1 MTCSHSYQ
9 YRKLKMD
16 NIKSSIQSFLS
27 SNVMISPIDREAYY
41 EKAKDNPLW
50 IEVSS
55 YFNAVDIYKK
65 SVSADAR
72 RNIENS
78 LIQLT
83 SMIADHLNISKVAE
97 ITPES
102 WTGLLDDV
110 KLPNLKYDDDVPAR
124 FCAAFRTIGRVLTF
138 VTSNVHYADYAK
150 VKRAT
155 TQRLR
160 ALENASPN
168 QIKWHEQFSSW
179 INDELHIKST
189 KAHYSAFEQFT
200 QYLSSFSEAEIDP
213 LIFLTKQTSKEAL
226 AFFKQNSPK
235 SYATHL
241 SHMYKFTLWI
251 VETQMS
257 ERDDHGVF
265 VSIGYP
271 VITTYQFDQLPNKTK
286 TGSPSESTQVK
297 IPTSFL
303 LTMQEILIENDFEW
317 PKSLSNQYFN
327 WLNPETEQLESIW
340 SPVHTYTFLS
350 MLEIPIRK
358 IQVQMLDSGEGDVER
373 FNVISK
379 KWEPNSSIH
388 KGYWSSIKAVR
399 PTRGVIT
406 KVIDGLRETVGFY
419 INTNKTAD
427 IQVGYGP
434 ESGYV
439 IPWNNVILIQRL
451 NELRSWQEKYYPVSG
466 PLAYGDLVPGATT
479 DRNPSKSVLEYTPS
493 RFYLFRCPIT
503 STSGSPATSSTLL
516 RFWQTLMDKLE
527 QRLREQGEDVQIVL
541 RRNPTTNQPE
551 QTLFNPHGLR
561 LSGLTSL
568 AEAGVPIEVLSKII
582 AGHSSILMTIYYIK
596 YGDGYITETLD
607 KAKRQVEDNAKN
619 DLKNWLKD
627 ATYEEAKRYMVA
639 NSSTGLSTL
648 LENKALSAVWGGS
661 SLGICPFGGARCDDG
676 GPILKKPTSTTKGK
690 FGPVPGGQG
699 NCMQCRHFVTGLPWL
714 IELWLHGNKL
724 LEEIN
729 FRSKEIEDLRAK
741 QAIFFKQRY
750 VFMKNNETHLITSDL
765 ITKIKNLDALIETRS
780 GQLDV
785 TIYNVHAAY
794 NYINQ
799 VRKLKPLQS
808 GDNPS
813 QERTELKKTKKDD
826 DLAIDF
832 VDTTDFQV
840 KNVLVQASRAYPE
853 VADARVE
860 MERDHFVDQILV
872 NNGFQSL
879 SFSPLTKEE
888 KRAASDALSNLL
900 LSKVGAVECEQL
912 HNGTK
917 TLSEAGIEQDIT
929 RSLESTKESS
939 PELMLE
945 KE

>member
-1 MTCSHSYQ
+1 MT
-9 YRKLKMD
+9 
-16 NIKSSIQSFLS
+16 
-27 SNVMISPIDREAYY
+27 SPAAREAYY
-41 EKAKDNPLW
+41 EKAKKNLLW
-50 IEVSS
+50 IEVNS
-55 YFNAVDIYKK
+55 YFNAVDIYKRT
-65 SVSADAR
+65 VGVDAR
-72 RNIENS
+72 KNIDNC

-83 SMIADHLNISKVAE
+83 SMIADHLNISKIVD

-102 WTGLLDDV
+102 WTGLLDSV
-110 KLPNLKYDDDVPAR
+110 KQPSLKYDDDIPER
-124 FCAAFRTIGRVLTF
+124 FGAAFRTMGRVLTF
-138 VTSNVHYADYAK
+138 VTKDVHYADYAK

-155 TQRLR
+155 TERLR
-160 ALENASPN
+160 TLEEASPN
-168 QIKWHEQFSSW
+168 QRKWHEQFSSW
-179 INDELHIKST
+179 INNELHVKST
-189 KAHYSAFEQFT
+189 KAHYAAFEQFLD
-200 QYLSSFSEAEIDP
+200 YLALFTEAEIDP
-213 LIFLTKQTSKEAL
+213 LIFLSKQTSKEAL
-226 AFFKQNSPK
+226 AFFKQNRPK
-235 SYATHL
+235 SYTTHL
-241 SHMYKFTLWI
+241 SHMYRFTLWI

-257 ERDDHGVF
+257 ERDDDGVL
-265 VSIGYP
+265 VSIGCP
-271 VITTYQFDQLPNKTK
+271 VITTYQFDQLPNKKK
-286 TGSPSESTQVK
+286 TGNLNESSQVK

-303 LTMQEILIENDFEW
+303 LTMQEILTENDFEW
-317 PKSLSNQYFN
+317 PKSQSNQYFN

-340 SPVHTYTFLS
+340 SPVHTYNFLS

-358 IQVQMLDSGEGDVER
+358 IQVQMLDSGEGDDQR
-373 FNVISK
+373 FNTKLK
-379 KWEPNSSIH
+379 KWVTNGSPF
-388 KGYWSSIKAVR
+388 KGYWSAIKAVR
-399 PTRGVIT
+399 PARGAIT
-406 KVIDGLRETVGFY
+406 KVTDGLRETVGFY
-419 INTNKTAD
+419 ISTNKTAD
-427 IQVGYGP
+427 IQVGFGP

-439 IPWNNVILIQRL
+439 IPWNNEVLIQRL
-451 NELRSWQEKYYPVSG
+451 DELRSWQEKYYPVSG

-479 DRNPSKSVLEYTPS
+479 DRNPSESVIEESPD

-503 STSGSPATSSTLL
+503 STNGSPATSSTLM
-516 RFWQTLMDKLE
+516 RFWQALMDKLE

-561 LSGLTSL
+561 VAGLTSL
-568 AEAGVPIEVLSKII
+568 AEAGVPIEVLSKIV

-648 LENKALSAVWGGS
+648 LDNKALSAVWGGS

-676 GPILKKPTSTTKGK
+676 GPMLKKPTNTTKGK

-729 FRSKEIEDLRAK
+729 FKSKEIADLRAK
-741 QAIFFKQRY
+741 QAIFFKQRH

-765 ITKIKNLDALIETRS
+765 ITKIKNLDNLIETRS
-780 GQLDV
+780 GELDV
-785 TIYNVHAAY
+785 TIYNAHAAY

-808 GDNPS
+808 GDKPS
-813 QERTELKKTKKDD
+813 QKRTELKETKEDD

-900 LSKVGAVECEQL
+900 LSKVGAAECEQL

-929 RSLESTKESS
+929 RSLESTKEYS

-945 KE
+945 ME